1 MAAVAA
7 TVSVKTICGDSIHRG
22 AARSLIRPTNFSE
35 LRLAIQNQTS
45 GRGRTTDPVNGY
57 NHLELLHPSLDR
69 RRVSLE
75 PEPLD
80 PPAGGDEAEWIRA
93 AQAGDRA
100 AFARLVERYWD
111 RLYRWLYQLTRD
123 RHAAEDLTQETFL
136 KALAALGSFRA
147 GSNFRAWVYRIGHNN
162 FVNQKRAERRT
173 KVSLPDDIAGQVGLE
188 VEGSSESQE
197 MLDAVNKAVAD
208 LPPDFRAA
216 LMLRVNE
223 ELSFRDVAKILKTTE
238 ETARWR
244 VFKARQKLLQVL
256 SPELLPPG
264 AAAE

>member
-1 MAAVAA
+1 
-7 TVSVKTICGDSIHRG
+7 
-22 AARSLIRPTNFSE
+22 
-35 LRLAIQNQTS
+35 
-45 GRGRTTDPVNGY
+45 
-57 NHLELLHPSLDR
+57 LELLHPALDR
-69 RRVSLE
+69 RRVSLA
-75 PEPLD
+75 PQPLD
-80 PPAGGDEAEWIRA
+80 PPLSEDEAEWIRA

-136 KALAALGSFRA
+136 KALSALASFRP
-147 GSNFRAWVYRIGHNN
+147 GTNFRAWVYKIGHNN
-162 FVNQKRAERRT
+162 FVNQKRSEKRT
-173 KVSLPDDIAGQVGLE
+173 KVSLPEDLPGRDGAEIEAGSENREALE
-188 VEGSSESQE
+188 
-197 MLDAVNKAVAD
+197 AVNRAVAD

-223 ELSFRDVAKILKTTE
+223 GLSFRDVARILKTTE

-256 SPELLPPG
+256 SPDVLPPS
-264 AAAE
+264 AE